1 MQAVS
6 IFTTGTDAD
15 LSSHFY
21 CATLCSRGICCPS
34 VRPSVCYSRFASK
47 RLDGDGI
54 ELVFG
59 MAASFDLSYILYCKE
74 IRVPPKLR
82 ILPSPTLPQTL
93 DLENFATASRWC
105 GQQKSSMVQLAD
117 YTHDGRAR
125 RGRMQD
131 AQSLLHV
138 GRL

>member
-1 MQAVS
+1 MFARYM
-6 IFTTGTDAD
+6 
-15 LSSHFY
+15 L
-21 CATLCSRGICCPS
+21 S

-54 ELVFG
+54 EPVFG

-105 GQQKSSMVQLAD
+105 GQQKSSMVELAD
-117 YTHDGRAR
+117 YTYDGRAR
-125 RGRMQD
+125 LGRMQD